1 MAVKTHDVS
10 TSQILTKV
18 RRNKN
23 FAFSLMRW
31 GLHIII
37 TGQLKEKKKKT
48 LLQDSIKKQSK
59 GQNALLLNLKIPWDR
74 KWTWKSVKAVMGQT
88 TKQVQQKCYMGQK
101 ENRHKL
107 KGTGFLIFKP
117 KIAS

>member
-1 MAVKTHDVS
+1 
-10 TSQILTKV
+10 
-18 RRNKN
+18 
-23 FAFSLMRW
+23 MRW

-37 TGQLKEKKKKT
+37 TGQLKEKKNKT

-59 GQNALLLNLKIPWDR
+59 GQKALLLNLKIPWDR
-74 KWTWKSVKAVMGQT
+74 KWTWKSFKAVMGQT
-88 TKQVQQKCYMGQK
+88 TKQVQQKCYK
-101 ENRHKL
+101 YKL